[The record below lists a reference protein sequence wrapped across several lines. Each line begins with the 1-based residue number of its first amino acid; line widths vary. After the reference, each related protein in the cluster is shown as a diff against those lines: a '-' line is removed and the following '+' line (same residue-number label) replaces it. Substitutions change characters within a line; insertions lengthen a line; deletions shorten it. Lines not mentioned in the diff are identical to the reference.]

1 MAWVNEGLAID
12 KMTFFAHHQTSGKGQ
27 HDKTWHS
34 KPSQNILLSSI
45 FDLSTVPIAFQ
56 PVFNM
61 AVSVTVAGFY
71 ASFLDVPVK
80 LKWPNDLYVNDKKAA
95 GILIENRIKGGN
107 WQWSIVG
114 MGININ
120 ETEFSPGMSATS
132 LQLLTGKKYQPVKL
146 SKMLLTELFKAV
158 DNIRRG
164 EVETICFQYNDLLYK
179 RNMEITLLADGKTF
193 SGIVKGVDENG
204 RLIISHAGQEMR
216 FSSGEAKWLLIQ

>member
-27 HDKTWHS
+27 QDKRWHS
-34 KPSQNILLSSI
+34 KPNQNILLTSV
-45 FDLSTVPIAFQ
+45 FDLSLVPIAFQ
-56 PVFNM
+56 PIFNM
-61 AVSVTVAGFY
+61 AISVAVVGFY

-114 MGININ
+114 TGINVN
-120 ETEFSPGMSATS
+120 ETDFAPQMRATS
-132 LQLLTGKKYQPVKL
+132 LKLLTGKTYHPLKL
-146 SKMLLTELFKAV
+146 SQMLMKELFKAV
-158 DNIRRG
+158 DKIRMG
-164 EVETICFQYNDLLYK
+164 EVEPICFQYNDLLYK
-179 RNMEITLLADGKTF
+179 RNMEISLLAGGKTI

-204 RLIISHAGQEMR
+204 RLMISSGGQEMR
-216 FSSGEAKWLLIQ
+216 FSSGEAKWLLS